1 MLSGQSKRSLDI
13 LADTILCFHQLVQ
26 LCLRLDLFYPVCIPR
41 SGALVALLRGF
52 ISGDPLSESLHGLL
66 EVLNSI
72 TVIEVVVEDGL
83 ILLFE
88 AFT

>member
-1 MLSGQSKRSLDI
+1 LSG
-13 LADTILCFHQLVQ
+13 F
-26 LCLRLDLFYPVCIPR
+26 IP
-41 SGALVALLRGF
+41 S
-52 ISGDPLSESLHGLL
+52 DPLSESLHGLL

-72 TVIEVVVEDGL
+72 IVIQVVIKDGL